1 MIVAKL
7 HRCAV
12 VELLGPDARR
22 FANGM
27 FTNNVRDLPVGA
39 GNRHAA
45 CDPKG
50 KLHGMHD
57 LYAASDARLVLVV
70 EGAGPP
76 EAIAEDFERR
86 FGKFVVLD
94 DVELVDRSGTAQ
106 VVTVQGDGAEAF
118 LRARGWPVPGP
129 IFVAKGPEGQD
140 VPGYSWVEADGVA
153 VMRRDRGGAGFDVIL
168 PIAVAVGDPDDRA
181 IDPLRVARGE
191 VRWPDDMPARF
202 LLHELGLRD
211 VACSFE
217 KGCYVGQEIVH
228 RVDVMGQVK
237 RRLVVVRA
245 ERGPWVPGDVE
256 LRLGERTVGRL
267 TSPVWSEAGALGLA
281 VVRAPEDAVGTSL
294 DVVAADGVCGG
305 VVVR

>member
-1 MIVAKL
+1 
-7 HRCAV
+7 
-12 VELLGPDARR
+12 
-22 FANGM
+22 M
-27 FTNNVRDLPVGA
+27 FTNNVRDLPIGA

-50 KLHGMHD
+50 RLHGMHD

-70 EGAGPP
+70 DGAGPP
-76 EAIAEDFERR
+76 AAIADDFAAR
-86 FGKFVVLD
+86 FGKFVILD
-94 DVELVDRSGTAQ
+94 DVEIVDRSATAH
-106 VVTVQGDGAEAF
+106 VITVQGEGAAAYLE
-118 LRARGWPVPGP
+118 LRGWSIPGP
-129 IFVAKGPEGQD
+129 SFVARGPEGQD
-140 VPGYSWVEADGVA
+140 VPGYSWVEQGDVA

-168 PIAVAVGDPDDRA
+168 PIDVEVGEPDDRA
-181 IDPLRVARGE
+181 IELLRVARAE

-202 LLHELGLRD
+202 MLPELGLRD

-245 ERGPWVPGDVE
+245 ERGRWQPGDIE
-256 LRLGERTVGRL
+256 LRIGERVVGRV

-281 VVRAPEDAVGTSL
+281 VVRAPDDAVGTVL
-294 DVVAADGVCGG
+294 EVVAADARCAG